1 VLQWT
6 LGYMSFWIM
15 VSFKHMPG
23 SRFAGSYGISIF
35 RFLRNSHTVLNSGCT
50 NLYSHQQC
58 KRIPF
63 SPHSCQHLLL
73 VNSLMMAILKGVR
86 CYLIVVLVC
95 ISLINSWFWA
105 LFHVFVDH
113 LYVLFEKYLLRS
125 STQFWIELFVFLLL
139 SCVSCLYILDIN
151 PLSVGLL
158 ANILSHSE
166 HCLFILFMLSFSTQK
181 HFHLIKS
188 HLLIFTFITL
198 GGGSKNR
205 AVIYVKECSACVFL

>member
-1 VLQWT
+1 
-6 LGYMSFWIM
+6 M

-95 ISLINSWFWA
+95 ISLIEMLSIFSCPYWPSLTSLGKC
-105 LFHVFVDH
+105 LF
-113 LYVLFEKYLLRS
+113 RS
-125 STQFWIELFVFLLL
+125 SAYFLIGSFLLL
-139 SCVSCLYILDIN
+139 SCMNYCIFWKL
-151 PLSVGLL
+151 G
-158 ANILSHSE
+158 
-166 HCLFILFMLSFSTQK
+166 SF
-181 HFHLIKS
+181 
-188 HLLIFTFITL
+188 
-198 GGGSKNR
+198 
-205 AVIYVKECSACVFL
+205 